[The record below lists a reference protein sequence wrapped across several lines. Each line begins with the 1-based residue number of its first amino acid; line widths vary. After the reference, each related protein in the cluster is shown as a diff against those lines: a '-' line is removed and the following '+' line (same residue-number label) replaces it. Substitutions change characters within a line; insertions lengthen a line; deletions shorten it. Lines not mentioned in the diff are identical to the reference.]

1 MAQTQAALADSEAR
15 AAAAE
20 AAVAEASAFVVASIT
35 ESCVQAAVHRGAPRV
50 PGGEAGTGRAPT
62 RTDSTGP
69 VEEMAVA
76 GNTAFLRRWE
86 TSDAEQPAEEAKPL
100 VQPAEKPPASTYVY
114 SNSKLERIVF

>member
-86 TSDAEQPAEEAKPL
+86 TSDAEQPAEGN
-100 VQPAEKPPASTYVY
+100 STHAVISVVPTHPSHVIDY
-114 SNSKLERIVF
+114 SNT